1 MRIKKLLWGL
11 ASLAALAIATAASAA
26 DNAANG
32 SPTVSPGFACPAGYQ
47 WSVNTPIPS
56 CVPSVGGTASPIPC
70 NGGTVSWTGAP
81 GVTCQA
87 SVGAALDGIVKTV
100 SSTNTS
106 TGNANFTCTNGTWTK
121 TGASSCTAAPCAA
134 GTLSWTANGY
144 SCSGPALST
153 SAGAT
158 ASVTASGATMGAASF
173 TCSVTGT
180 WGTANAGA
188 TCAPAN
194 CPGGT
199 TPTWS
204 PGGFAIGGGASVS
217 CSGGALPLG
226 TPGQSLT
233 LSDNIAPTTGSA
245 SFTCANGT
253 WVMGAKS
260 CVENVGCPYQ
270 SMAYWQHGGPVFG
283 GGPSATCV
291 AGPLPDGTQGQQVQL
306 TDSQGADGATG
317 SARFTCNNGSWQSD
331 SSRTCGGSTPPST
344 GCAAANLGWYVG
356 SNYCSATASAT
367 SNGGYAF
374 LSDST
379 APLTGSAY
387 ATCNG
392 GTWGT
397 PYNTTCSAAPSGC
410 PAGGFSWNAGGE
422 TCNASTAAA
431 SPGQTVTL
439 TDTTAPTTG
448 SAYVQCTAGGWGA
461 PYSGTCSTAAPSSC
475 PPGTFNWTTNGSDYC
490 SASVGGAVSGQ
501 SVSLSDTTAPT
512 TGAAYVACNAG
523 NWGTPYSTTCVK
535 ATEAPSGC
543 AAGDGVVYGVGNGGI
558 RYLMKAASSGFSTTI
573 SMMPPYVW
581 YQPSQ
586 IGGAGALYAPGGD
599 GYAPPVYC
607 SGQAT
612 ATCSGSTWSITPNRT
627 PGLTPQCSSSGGF

>member
-1 MRIKKLLWGL
+1 MKNISFSLVALLY
-11 ASLAALAIATAASAA
+11 ATSAMA
-26 DNAANG
+26 QGVAVG
-32 SPTVSPGFACPAGYQ
+32 SPGIAAPGFSCPPGQ
-47 WSVNTPIPS
+47 VWSTATPPS

-70 NGGTVSWTGAP
+70 NGGSVSWTGAP

-87 SVGAALDGIVKTV
+87 SVGAALDGIVKSVT
-100 SSTNTS
+100 STNTS

-153 SAGAT
+153 SAGGT

-204 PGGFAIGGGASVS
+204 PGGFSVGGGASVS

-233 LSDNIAPTTGSA
+233 LTDSTAPTTGSA
-245 SFTCANGT
+245 SFTCTNGT

-260 CVENVGCPYQ
+260 CVETVGCPYQ
-270 SMAYWQHGGPVFG
+270 STVYWQHGGPVFG
-283 GGPSATCV
+283 GGASATCM

-317 SARFTCNNGSWQSD
+317 SARYTCNNGSWQSD
-331 SSRTCGGSTPPST
+331 SSRTCGGATPPSA
-344 GCAAANLGWYVG
+344 GCSAANLGWYSG
-356 SNYCSATASAT
+356 GNYCTATAAAT
-367 SNGGYAF
+367 ANGGYAF
-374 LSDST
+374 LNDNT
-379 APLTGSAY
+379 APTTGTAY
-387 ATCNG
+387 ATCNA
-392 GTWGT
+392 GT
-397 PYNTTCSAAPSGC
+397 
-410 PAGGFSWNAGGE
+410 
-422 TCNASTAAA
+422 
-431 SPGQTVTL
+431 
-439 TDTTAPTTG
+439 
-448 SAYVQCTAGGWGA
+448 
-461 PYSGTCSTAAPSSC
+461 
-475 PPGTFNWTTNGSDYC
+475 
-490 SASVGGAVSGQ
+490 
-501 SVSLSDTTAPT
+501 
-512 TGAAYVACNAG
+512 
-523 NWGTPYSTTCVK
+523 WGTPYSTTCNAAAVIPP
-535 ATEAPSGC
+535 TPPAPSGCQSGVFTWSVGGEVCSAHSNGAAVGTTIALADTTGTIGSAYVTCTAQGWGNLFSTVCSQQYLPPVATGC

-558 RYLMKAASSGFSTTI
+558 RYVMKAASSGFSTTI
-573 SMMPPYVW
+573 SMMPPYVY

-586 IGGAGALYAPGGD
+586 IGGAGALYAPQGD
-599 GYAPPVYC
+599 GNAPPLYC

-612 ATCSGSTWSITPNRT
+612 ATCSGGTWSVTPIRS

>member
-1 MRIKKLLWGL
+1 MKNTLF
-11 ASLAALAIATAASAA
+11 SLAALLCATSAIAQGAAL
-26 DNAANG
+26 G
-32 SPTVSPGFACPAGYQ
+32 SPGIAAPGFDCPAGFR
-47 WSVNTPIPS
+47 WSNATPPA
-56 CVPSVGGTASPIPC
+56 CVPSAGGTASPIPC

-245 SFTCANGT
+245 SFTCTNGT

-283 GGPSATCV
+283 GGASATCM

-306 TDSQGADGATG
+306 TDSQGSDGATG

-379 APLTGSAY
+379 APLTGSAN

-397 PYNTTCSAAPSGC
+397 PYSATCNAAVVTPPTPPAPSTSTC
-410 PAGGFSWNAGGE
+410 PAGTFSWTAGGFLCDSWARA
-422 TCNASTAAA
+422 TQ
-431 SPGQTVTL
+431 PGNTL
-439 TDTTAPTTG
+439 ELVDTTGTTG
-448 SAYVQCTAGGWGA
+448 SAYV
-461 PYSGTCSTAAPSSC
+461 TCGS
-475 PPGTFNWTTNGSDYC
+475 NGSW
-490 SASVGGAVSGQ
+490 GNPFSGSCNQ
-501 SVSLSDTTAPT
+501 QYLPPAPT
-512 TGAAYVACNAG
+512 
-523 NWGTPYSTTCVK
+523 
-535 ATEAPSGC
+535 GC
-543 AAGDGVVYGVGNGGI
+543 AAADGVLYGVGNGGI
-558 RYLMKAASSGFSTTI
+558 RFLMKAASSGSSSVI
-573 SMMPPYVW
+573 NMMPPFVW
-581 YQPSQ
+581 YQASQ

-599 GYAPPVYC
+599 GNSPPVYC

-612 ATCSGSTWSITPNRT
+612 ATCSGTTWTVTPSRT
-627 PGLTPQCSSSGGF
+627 PGLVPQCSSSGGY

>member
-1 MRIKKLLWGL
+1 MKNISFSLLTL
-11 ASLAALAIATAASAA
+11 LCATSAMA
-26 DNAANG
+26 QGVAVG
-32 SPTVSPGFACPAGYQ
+32 SPGIAAPGFSCPAGYQ

-70 NGGTVSWTGAP
+70 NGGSVSWTGAP

-87 SVGAALDGIVKTV
+87 SVGAALDGIVKSVT
-100 SSTNTS
+100 STNTS

-153 SAGAT
+153 SAGGT

-173 TCSVTGT
+173 ACSVTGT

-204 PGGFAIGGGASVS
+204 PGGFSIGGGASAS

-233 LSDNIAPTTGSA
+233 LTDSTAPTTGSA
-245 SFTCANGT
+245 SFTCTNGT

-260 CVENVGCPYQ
+260 CVETVGCPYT
-270 SMAYWQHGGPVFG
+270 SMVYWQHGGPVFG
-283 GGPSATCV
+283 GGASATCM

-317 SARFTCNNGSWQSD
+317 SARYTCNNGSWQSD
-331 SSRTCGGSTPPST
+331 SSRTCGGATPPSA
-344 GCAAANLGWYVG
+344 GCSAANLGWYSG
-356 SNYCSATASAT
+356 SNYCNATAGAT
-367 SNGGYAF
+367 ANGGYAF
-374 LSDST
+374 LNDNT
-379 APLTGSAY
+379 ALTTGTAY
-387 ATCNG
+387 AACNA

-397 PYNTTCSAAPSGC
+397 PYSATCNAAVTPPTPPAPTGC
-410 PAGGFSWNAGGE
+410 PAGTFTWTAGTN
-422 TCNASTAAA
+422 TCNGYTGA
-431 SPGQTVTL
+431 SPAGNTVAL
-439 TDTTAPTTG
+439 ADTTAPTTG
-448 SAYVQCTAGGWGA
+448 SAFATCNGGIWSA
-461 PYSGTCSTAAPSSC
+461 PFSANCNQQQVDPPAP
-475 PPGTFNWTTNGSDYC
+475 
-490 SASVGGAVSGQ
+490 A
-501 SVSLSDTTAPT
+501 
-512 TGAAYVACNAG
+512 
-523 NWGTPYSTTCVK
+523 
-535 ATEAPSGC
+535 GC
-543 AAGDGVVYGVGNGGI
+543 AAADGVLFGVGQGGI
-558 RYLMKAASSGFSTTI
+558 RYLMKAALSGFSTSI
-573 SMMPPYVW
+573 SMLPPYVW
-581 YQPSQ
+581 YLPSQ
-586 IGGAGALYAPGGD
+586 LGSAGALYAPGGD